1 MAVKIRKGK
10 TNRHEK
16 ITQVL
21 LSGKPVSPDEI
32 HAVFKGTDQEAV
44 LYRLSTNIYNI
55 RRDGGIVKV
64 HKTGRKVTAY
74 QLVNFEQFDKNGRY
88 IQPVTK
94 KLTTVAPKA
103 VPVEKSV
110 AQAEAV

>member
-1 MAVKIRKGK
+1 MPLKVRKGK

-21 LSGKPVSPDEI
+21 LSGKPVTPDEI
-32 HAVFKGTDQEAV
+32 RAVFAGTDQEKV

-64 HKTGRKVTAY
+64 IKDGRKVTGY
-74 QLVNFEQFDKNGRY
+74 QLVNFDQFDKNGRFV
-88 IQPVTK
+88 QPVTK
-94 KLTTVAPKA
+94 KVVPTTTTVKQPET
-103 VPVEKSV
+103 V
-110 AQAEAV
+110 